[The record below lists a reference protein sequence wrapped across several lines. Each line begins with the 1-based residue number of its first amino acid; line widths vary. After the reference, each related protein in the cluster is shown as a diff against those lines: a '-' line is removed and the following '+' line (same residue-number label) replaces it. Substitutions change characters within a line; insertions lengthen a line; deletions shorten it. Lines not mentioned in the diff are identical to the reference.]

1 MAYDEELARRVR
13 QRMEHIPGY
22 SEKRMFGG
30 VAFMIE
36 GNMAGGVHGRDLIVR
51 LGPERYEEA
60 LRQPAVRE
68 FDLTGRAMAGWVT
81 VGPEGV
87 QTDDQLAGWI
97 EQGVAFAQSLPAK
110 SS

>member
-36 GNMAGGVHGRDLIVR
+36 GNMAGGVHGQDLIVR
-51 LGPERYEEA
+51 LGPGRYEEA

-68 FDLTGRAMAGWVT
+68 FDLAGRAMVGWVT

-97 EQGVAFAQSLPAK
+97 EQGVAFARSLPAK